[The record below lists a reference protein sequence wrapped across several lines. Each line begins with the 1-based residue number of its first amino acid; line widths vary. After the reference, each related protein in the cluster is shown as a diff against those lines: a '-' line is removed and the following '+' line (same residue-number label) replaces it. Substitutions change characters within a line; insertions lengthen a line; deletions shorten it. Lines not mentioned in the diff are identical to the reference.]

1 MPLLEK
7 ASQKK
12 GGIKGWTGKEAFN
25 VGNGCLGTGM
35 SVAWSVSTAHALS
48 QPVGSEGRGGE
59 NGKLSQR
66 QNSVN

>member
-1 MPLLEK
+1 MGLK
-7 ASQKK
+7 DGK
-12 GGIKGWTGKEAFN
+12 GKRHLMWE
-25 VGNGCLGTGM
+25 NGCLGTGM
-35 SVAWSVSTAHALS
+35 SVAWSVSTAYALS

>member
-1 MPLLEK
+1 MWEMVVWGQAL
-7 ASQKK
+7 
-12 GGIKGWTGKEAFN
+12 
-25 VGNGCLGTGM
+25 

>member
-1 MPLLEK
+1 MGLK
-7 ASQKK
+7 DGQ
-12 GGIKGWTGKEAFN
+12 GKRHLMWEMVVWGQA
-25 VGNGCLGTGM
+25 L

-66 QNSVN
+66 QTSVN